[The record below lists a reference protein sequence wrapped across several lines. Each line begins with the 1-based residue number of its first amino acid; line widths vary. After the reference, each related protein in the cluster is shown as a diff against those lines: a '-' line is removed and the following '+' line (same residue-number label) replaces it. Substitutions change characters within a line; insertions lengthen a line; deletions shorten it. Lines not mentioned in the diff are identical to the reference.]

1 MKDADTLSNV
11 LSFASKKEKK
21 VKKYALLLHFL
32 KSCTKKKKKQ
42 KKLLKGA
49 TLLDL
54 ETCSS
59 FSIGV

>member
-32 KSCTKKKKKQ
+32 KSCTKKKKQ

>member
-32 KSCTKKKKKQ
+32 KSCKKKKKDR
-42 KKLLKGA
+42 KS
-49 TLLDL
+49 
-54 ETCSS
+54 C
-59 FSIGV
+59 